1 MWIAKPLHA
10 LSPEE
15 IDLCFQRQALPL
27 SQTICWQQASQ
38 ATGAQSY
45 LVLHTEKLIG
55 GFVHTFDR
63 QHFDCVNGPILNWDQ
78 PNQITSELATFAH
91 AVSRLSRSFQS
102 VTLAPRWESE
112 WVSQRLSY
120 LPISP
125 TQIDQASTL
134 IVPVESTTPLQLER
148 THPRMQRT
156 LSKAQKSGVHV
167 ESLDITPARIE
178 IFAEELA
185 SFGRRKGFYV
195 PPTHWLKT
203 LVLNSPRLDVSFRL
217 FRSTFGKNYTQ
228 VLIALTP
235 QTCIYLFGYDFRA
248 DDHSPSTSASAHFQV
263 LENCRD
269 LKVPAYDLN
278 GFTDSR
284 DLNHPYVGV
293 SQFKSQFGGQEV
305 RWVSPKFH
313 ISQSV

>member
-1 MWIAKPLHA
+1 MWIAKPLNA

-27 SQTICWQQASQ
+27 SQTVCWQQATQ

-55 GFVHTFDR
+55 GFVHSFDR

-78 PNQITSELATFAH
+78 PNQIAGELATFAH

-102 VTLAPRWESE
+102 VTLAPRWASE
-112 WVSQRLSY
+112 WVPRRLSY

-167 ESLDITPARIE
+167 ESIDITPTRIE
-178 IFAEELA
+178 IFAGELA
-185 SFGRRKGFYV
+185 AFGRRKGFYV
-195 PPTHWLKT
+195 PPTHWFRT
-203 LVLNSPRLDVSFRL
+203 LVRYNGPKPRVQRGGDV
-217 FRSTFGKNYTQ
+217 
-228 VLIALTP
+228 
-235 QTCIYLFGYDFRA
+235 
-248 DDHSPSTSASAHFQV
+248 
-263 LENCRD
+263 
-269 LKVPAYDLN
+269 
-278 GFTDSR
+278 
-284 DLNHPYVGV
+284 
-293 SQFKSQFGGQEV
+293 
-305 RWVSPKFH
+305 
-313 ISQSV
+313 